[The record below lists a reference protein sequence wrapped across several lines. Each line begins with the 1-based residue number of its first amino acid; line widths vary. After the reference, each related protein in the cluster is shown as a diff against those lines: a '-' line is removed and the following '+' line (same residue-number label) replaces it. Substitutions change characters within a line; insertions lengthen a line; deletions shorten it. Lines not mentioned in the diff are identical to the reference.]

1 MGDASAA
8 LAYESRTAR
17 RRVTCWF
24 IFSITTEYE
33 DASRAEWILLSL
45 RAFVRPYGVL
55 YRLATPQIT
64 ATRIAFAG
72 APSLTHTYSVFTPL
86 GRSPMSTFSYSP
98 QITQETALGLE
109 RFDMR
114 DEMLACREL
123 ELCGPVDAESVA
135 DIIRGLRHLQK
146 ADPATPIT
154 LFINSPGGEVQSGL
168 ALYDVMS
175 AISCPV
181 RTVCLGLAA
190 SMAALLFI
198 AGDTRAMLPHSRVMI
213 HDPLIGGA
221 GVGGSALSVK
231 ARADDLMRIR
241 DITAQVIAEHTGM
254 PLERVF
260 ELTARDTYFEAEEAV
275 AAHLADR
282 VIREL

>member
-1 MGDASAA
+1 MAGSA
-8 LAYESRTAR
+8 LG
-17 RRVTCWF
+17 V
-24 IFSITTEYE
+24 
-33 DASRAEWILLSL
+33 
-45 RAFVRPYGVL
+45 FVRFKPNRP
-55 YRLATPQIT
+55 RLSAC
-64 ATRIAFAG
+64 AFAPFERNG
-72 APSLTHTYSVFTPL
+72 
-86 GRSPMSTFSYSP
+86 MSTSVYSP

-146 ADPATPIT
+146 ADPAAPIT

-198 AGDTRAMLPHSRVMI
+198 AGDTRDMLPHSRVMI
-213 HDPLIGGA
+213 HDPLIGAGA
-221 GVGGSALSVK
+221 GGSALSVK

-241 DITAQVIAEHTGM
+241 DITAGVIARHSGM
-254 PLERVF
+254 SIERVF
-260 ELTARDTYFEAEEAV
+260 ELTASDTYFEAEEAV
-275 AAHLADR
+275 EAGLADR
-282 VIREL
+282 VITSL

>member
-1 MGDASAA
+1 
-8 LAYESRTAR
+8 
-17 RRVTCWF
+17 
-24 IFSITTEYE
+24 
-33 DASRAEWILLSL
+33 
-45 RAFVRPYGVL
+45 
-55 YRLATPQIT
+55 
-64 ATRIAFAG
+64 
-72 APSLTHTYSVFTPL
+72 
-86 GRSPMSTFSYSP
+86 MSTFSYSL

-198 AGDTRAMLPHSRVMI
+198 AGDTRDMLPHSRVMI
-213 HDPLIGGA
+213 HDPLIGG
-221 GVGGSALSVK
+221 GIGGSALSVK

-241 DITAQVIAEHTGM
+241 DITAEVISRHSGM
-254 PLERVF
+254 SLEQVF
-260 ELTARDTYFEAEEAV
+260 ELTSRDTYFEATAAVEAG
-275 AAHLADR
+275 LADR
-282 VIREL
+282 VVTTL

>member
-1 MGDASAA
+1 MAGSA
-8 LAYESRTAR
+8 LG
-17 RRVTCWF
+17 V
-24 IFSITTEYE
+24 
-33 DASRAEWILLSL
+33 
-45 RAFVRPYGVL
+45 FVRFKPNRP
-55 YRLATPQIT
+55 RLSAC
-64 ATRIAFAG
+64 AFAPFERNG
-72 APSLTHTYSVFTPL
+72 
-86 GRSPMSTFSYSP
+86 MSTSVYSP

-146 ADPATPIT
+146 ADPAAPIT

-198 AGDTRAMLPHSRVMI
+198 AGDTRDMLPHSRVMI
-213 HDPLIGGA
+213 HDPLIGAGA
-221 GVGGSALSVK
+221 GGSALSVK

-241 DITAQVIAEHTGM
+241 DITAGVIARHSGM
-254 PLERVF
+254 SIERVF
-260 ELTARDTYFEAEEAV
+260 ELTASDTYFEAEEAV
-275 AAHLADR
+275 EAGLADR
-282 VIREL
+282 VITRL